1 MSGNA
6 AADLLI
12 AEGNR
17 AESAGALP
25 QACDLYRRAVA
36 SAPRYAKAHLNLGIG
51 LEALGDAA
59 GAAGCYES
67 ALALDAAHPFASY
80 NLGKLLYTRAELP
93 RARQLLEQAL
103 RSRPEFP
110 EARIVLAYVLQ
121 AQGELTRAALFH
133 ILDAQGDF
141 AGAAAQLEIVVR
153 EQPDWTEALYNY
165 GRTLMRLERD
175 AEAEAALRRVLVLD
189 PGFVLAYRM
198 LGNLLH
204 RQGRVDEILELCARA
219 LARDPDQLE
228 IASFELFLLNFSDG
242 ISAEALYQRHRAFG
256 ERLEG
261 AQPPAFSFARAAE
274 PGRRLRIGYLSGDL
288 HSHPVALFLLPVL
301 ERRDRAGF
309 EICCYGTSTQADDF
323 TRRVAAQADRWRD
336 AAASTAAELAQA
348 IHADGVDI
356 LVDLSGH
363 SGISRLGVFALQPA
377 PVQAAW
383 LGYLNTTG
391 LTRIRYRLTD
401 AVSDPPGAERLHTET
416 LLRLPHSQWCYR
428 PFVQAEAAAAPP
440 CLRER
445 RVTFGSFTQVAKLS
459 PATLALW
466 GAILRRLPE
475 ARLTVFG
482 VAPGRA
488 NDELLQRLAAAGIG
502 AERVSLVPFAPLREY
517 YGGFAKVD
525 IALDSTPY
533 SGGTTTCDALWMGVP
548 VLTLPG
554 SRPTSRSAASILTT
568 LGLTDWI
575 ASSPEDYVER
585 AARASRNPALLAGLR
600 STLRARMQASPLMD
614 EARFTR
620 DLESLYRQMWCEWC
634 AGQR

>member
-1 MSGNA
+1 
-6 AADLLI
+6 
-12 AEGNR
+12 
-17 AESAGALP
+17 
-25 QACDLYRRAVA
+25 
-36 SAPRYAKAHLNLGIG
+36 
-51 LEALGDAA
+51 
-59 GAAGCYES
+59 
-67 ALALDAAHPFASY
+67 
-80 NLGKLLYTRAELP
+80 
-93 RARQLLEQAL
+93 
-103 RSRPEFP
+103 
-110 EARIVLAYVLQ
+110 
-121 AQGELTRAALFH
+121 
-133 ILDAQGDF
+133 
-141 AGAAAQLEIVVR
+141 
-153 EQPDWTEALYNY
+153 
-165 GRTLMRLERD
+165 
-175 AEAEAALRRVLVLD
+175 
-189 PGFVLAYRM
+189 M

-219 LARDPDQLE
+219 LARDPGQLE
-228 IASFELFLLNFSDG
+228 IAWFELFLLNFSDA

-256 ERLEG
+256 ERLES
-261 AQPPAFSFARAAE
+261 ARPPAFTFARAAE
-274 PGRRLRIGYLSGDL
+274 PERRLRIGYLSGDL

-336 AAASTAAELAQA
+336 AAASSEAELAQA

-363 SGISRLGVFALQPA
+363 SGVSRLGVFALKPA

-401 AVSDPPGAERLHTET
+401 AMSDPPGAERLHTET

-428 PFVQAEAAAAPP
+428 PRGSGSRRRAAF
-440 CLRER
+440 LRER

-466 GAILRRLPE
+466 GAILRQLPE
-475 ARLTVFG
+475 ARLTVHG

-533 SGGTTTCDALWMGVP
+533 SGGTTTCDALWMGVRVTFP
-548 VLTLPG
+548 ARA
-554 SRPTSRSAASILTT
+554 RPRAARP
-568 LGLTDWI
+568 
-575 ASSPEDYVER
+575 ASSP
-585 AARASRNPALLAGLR
+585 R
-600 STLRARMQASPLMD
+600 SA
-614 EARFTR
+614 
-620 DLESLYRQMWCEWC
+620 
-634 AGQR
+634 